1 MLNILTRPP
10 LTVVRQFARA
20 VFADRLIGDEVMR
33 MTMARVSIDPASS
46 ASSVV
51 DMMAAFMH
59 SWRMAL
65 KERPAD
71 PVLFSDEALMEAL
84 PHPPDDARL
93 LLLMVDVMG
102 LDPAQGAE
110 VIGLQGD
117 SGAVLTSARQ
127 TLQLGQKARA
137 VVVEDEPVIAADIR
151 SILEHLGVEIAG
163 EAASA
168 ADAVRVATVARPD
181 IILADYNLEGQ
192 GTGVDAVLKI
202 NGEHECPVVFITG
215 FPDRVLQGEE
225 IEPDI
230 VLGKP
235 YTPENVRAAVVHC
248 LDARRA

>member
-10 LTVVRQFARA
+10 LAVVRQFARA

-33 MTMARVSIDPASS
+33 MTMARVSIDPSS
-46 ASSVV
+46 SSSSVV
-51 DMMAAFMH
+51 DIMAAFMH

-65 KERPAD
+65 EEKPAD
-71 PVLFSDEALMEAL
+71 PVLFSDAALIEAL

-102 LDPAQGAE
+102 LEPEQGAS
-110 VIGLQGD
+110 VIGFDGD
-117 SGAVLTSARQ
+117 PEVL
-127 TLQLGQKARA
+127 LEGARA
-137 VVVEDEPVIAADIR
+137 SLSLGRKAKALVVEDEPLIAADIR
-151 SILEHLGVEIAG
+151 RILEQLGVEIAG

-168 ADAVRVATVARPD
+168 ADAVKLAADARPD

-192 GTGVDAVLKI
+192 DTGVDAVLEI
-202 NGEHECPVVFITG
+202 HGEHECPVVFITG

-225 IEPDI
+225 VEPDFVI
-230 VLGKP
+230 GKP
-235 YTPENVRAAVVHC
+235 YTPENVRTAVVHC